1 MREEGYGFYLD
12 IFNNVRALLFL
23 FLLFLSVLKSIDD
36 CVLVKTNH

>member
-1 MREEGYGFYLD
+1 MREEGYGFCLD